1 MVDMEE
7 LVVAYL
13 AIRTERD
20 KIKSEYE
27 RKDEALRDDLAK
39 LEKVMLEGCSEV
51 NADSIRTKNGT
62 VMRVVKERFFCT
74 DWDNFRKF
82 ELENPD
88 YDFRERRIHQAN
100 FRDFMSEHQQDGL
113 PPGVNAMRELA
124 ITVRK
129 ARDRD

>member
-51 NADSIRTKNGT
+51 NADR
-62 VMRVVKERFFCT
+62 
-74 DWDNFRKF
+74 
-82 ELENPD
+82 
-88 YDFRERRIHQAN
+88 Q
-100 FRDFMSEHQQDGL
+100 
-113 PPGVNAMRELA
+113 
-124 ITVRK
+124 
-129 ARDRD
+129 

>member
-13 AIRTERD
+13 AIRTERERLKAAYEADD
-20 KIKSEYE
+20 KKLQE
-27 RKDEALRDDLAK
+27 DLGK
-39 LEKVMLEGCSEV
+39 LEKVMLEGCAEV
-51 NADSIRTKNGT
+51 NADSIKTKNGT
-62 VMRVVKERFFCT
+62 VMRSTKERFFCT

-82 ELENPD
+82 ELDNAD

-100 FRDFMSEHQQDGL
+100 FREFMAENQQDGL
-113 PPGVNAMRELA
+113 PPGVNVMRELA